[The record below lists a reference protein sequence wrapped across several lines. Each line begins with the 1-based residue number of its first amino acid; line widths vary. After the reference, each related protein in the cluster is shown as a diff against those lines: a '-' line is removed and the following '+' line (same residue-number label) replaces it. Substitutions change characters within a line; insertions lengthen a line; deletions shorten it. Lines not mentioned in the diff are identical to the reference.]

1 MTDSDKMLL
10 GEAKELAARF
20 EHLEGRR
27 PRMYLAGI
35 TADDGTHTK
44 KILASVF
51 SDMGWDVDV
60 GPEGDSPAGA
70 AQDASDNDVHMV
82 GFFSAKEEYKT
93 VFPELMKELAKRGRD
108 DIMAFVFGD
117 VPKAAFGELFQDG
130 ACAVFGAGA
139 DIPRGCLSLLRML
152 DEMAREE
159 AGEG

>member
-1 MTDSDKMLL
+1 MTDSDNALL
-10 GEAKELAARF
+10 GEAKRLAAEF
-20 EHLEGRR
+20 EQAEGRR

-60 GPEGDSPAGA
+60 GPDGDSPAGA

-82 GFFSAKEEYKT
+82 GFFSPKEEYKT
-93 VFPELMKELAKRGRD
+93 LFPQMMDELAKRGRD
-108 DIMAFVFGD
+108 DIMAFVFGN
-117 VPKAAFGELFQDG
+117 VPRAAFASLFEEG

-139 DIPRGCLSLLRML
+139 DIPEGCLSLLRMM
-152 DEMAREE
+152 DEMARAE